1 MSAKADSLDH
11 HEDHKPNFFV
21 RWFFSTN
28 HVDISIEKIS
38 KGTLDTLD
46 PKIDSEKDRIDRSL
60 EPEALADIRNTEEG
74 IITKVIERPDLLDI
88 YDEYDEF
95 TPSDRE
101 MRDYQEILDDL
112 YDKNDSDPEWKKKA
126 LVEALPTEYD
136 GVTCEPLTYTLF
148 PDELFV

>member
-1 MSAKADSLDH
+1 MK
-11 HEDHKPNFFV
+11 EKQQKKQN
-21 RWFFSTN
+21 
-28 HVDISIEKIS
+28 ISIEKIS

-46 PKIDSEKDRIDRSL
+46 PKIDSEKDRVDRSL
-60 EPEALADIRNTEEG
+60 EPKALADIRNTEEG

-101 MRDYQEILDDL
+101 MRDYEEILDDL

-126 LVEALPTEYD
+126 LVEALAKEEDYYIFEFANKGGLIMPIPLE
-136 GVTCEPLTYTLF
+136 LTYENGEK
-148 PDELFV
+148 ELTSR